1 MQRTFSHILSSTT
14 SKIFSAGI
22 TFLLILLGSRELGAK
37 GMGEVSL
44 VILAVTLSNL
54 PGALLSGGNMVYLTS
69 RYPLSHLFWL
79 GTLWGISI
87 NTVMVCIFYLA
98 GLFPAVYLTE
108 TICIGIAAPLGQLS
122 IFLLLGKQK
131 IHAQSAAG
139 IFQSLLQCIFVV
151 AGFYIFSFTTVSWY
165 LWGYGIY
172 HLFPWIF
179 AVLFFRRSLFL
190 KKTEGN
196 IGFTA
201 WKVLQQNGP
210 LQLAA
215 GAQLLNY
222 RLGYYFVEYLM
233 GTAALGILSVGVQ
246 VSEGVLVVARSLAS
260 VLSSRVANEQNSDHS
275 ARFAVLFL
283 KGGTL
288 ITAICFALLVLVFF
302 TPVVDILGSDFT
314 QTPWVML
321 GLLPGIIFLS
331 ANIMTSTYFSG
342 TGKPWVN
349 FSGSV
354 YGLIATVL
362 TGYPLVYAWGIY
374 GAVAMMTCSYLVSF
388 IFSQYMFSRHTKK
401 TWRTIW
407 FSNVHDNI
415 WTELRNRFF
424 QKQ

>member
-22 TFLLILLGSRELGAK
+22 TFLLILLGSRELGAT

-54 PGALLSGGNMVYLTS
+54 PGALFSGGNIVYLTS
-69 RYPLSHLFWL
+69 RYPLPHLFWL
-79 GTLWGISI
+79 GTIWGISI
-87 NTVMVCIFYLA
+87 NTVMIGIFYLA
-98 GLFPAVYLTE
+98 GLFPAAYLTE
-108 TICIGIAAPLGQLS
+108 TICIGMAAPLGQLS
-122 IFLLLGKQK
+122 VFLLLGKQK
-131 IHAQSAAG
+131 IYAQSAAG
-139 IFQSLLQCIFVV
+139 IFQSLLQCLFVL
-151 AGFYIFSFTTVSWY
+151 AGFYIFSFTSVSWY

-172 HLFPWIF
+172 HFFPWIF
-179 AVLFFRRSLFL
+179 AVLFFRRSLFI

-233 GTAALGILSVGVQ
+233 GTAALGVLSVGVQ
-246 VSEGVLVVARSLAS
+246 VSEGVLVLARSLAS
-260 VLSSRVANEQNSDHS
+260 VLSSRVANEKNDDRSS
-275 ARFAVLFL
+275 RLTILFL
-283 KGGTL
+283 KGGPL
-288 ITAICFALLVLVFF
+288 ITATCFTVLILVFF
-302 TPVVDILGSDFT
+302 TPVVDILGPDFS
-314 QTPWVML
+314 QTPWIML

-342 TGKPWVN
+342 TGKPWIN

-354 YGLIATVL
+354 YGLIATVI
-362 TGYPLVYAWGIY
+362 TGYPLVYTWGIY
-374 GAVAMMTCSYLVSF
+374 GAVAMMTCSYGVSF
-388 IFSQYMFSRHTKK
+388 IFSQYMFLRDTKK
-401 TWRTIW
+401 TWRSVW
-407 FSNVHDNI
+407 FSGSDENI
-415 WTELRNRFF
+415 WTELRSRFF
-424 QKQ
+424 QK